1 MGCGASADGLSRQ
14 FRYTPTDQEFLRTLD
29 KQELKDKKL
38 LLQYYRLEKEGSFV
52 VTDEFRELVRRKGV
66 PERYRWRVWRALTG
80 WSILS
85 RPGDYERILSK
96 VPEKTASDR
105 IDKDIDRTFPALEEF
120 DAQKR
125 SELLNLLRA
134 NANLFPEVGYC
145 QGLNFVTGFLLLC
158 AGRGPDSPRE
168 AFFLLVQLMMKYR
181 MNLLFCETLP
191 LLKLHTFQFNQ
202 LFLRIFPDVHA
213 HFSDNLI
220 TPELYL
226 TRWFLSLFTQP
237 LPLADAAR
245 VWDLIVCD
253 GIQAVVLVGLAIIKL
268 LKAKLLK
275 DASTEGVLHIL
286 SLKDAEPPSGNTIVK
301 AALEIEHHL
310 PSGSLSDG
318 TEIRPRKLFAEWE
331 VQCPEEVADF
341 RKAEAEICNCRP
353 NLSAFESAPSVVAT
367 AAGQRTTSKNLP
379 AIDSPSGGAAH
390 STLRGSADL
399 GEDEETEAGGGVH
412 LPAIEISRIEVARK
426 STKSARIEVGKRSLS
441 KRDTE
446 EGLDEENS
454 PADDKESGAAR
465 IAGAKSTTLPGF
477 KMKRPQSTGC
487 LVGRLESGGPLHETN
502 PLWSSNFEQGGPASK
517 KSGRPGAQTMWDDP
531 GQRWAPGNTRM
542 RGRPG
547 SPTPRQPDAAV
558 DVKLQRGRYRDQQA
572 WEVSDIGIGDESSG
586 LEGKVLK
593 SARNSRGAISSLSTT
608 GTSAAA
614 GSTGGSSSEN
624 GFDEYLEPGAR
635 STWPQEATPQVQ
647 QAFGIAGAVPPRRD
661 PVGKKQRVFSA
672 HPKRPS
678 FSQQTNVDSDDRRAR
693 SESPPGEKG
702 STACD
707 VVYSESH
714 EPRRKRNPIPP
725 KEVMLVDLDDERP
738 LAKEERSLAQRREIQ
753 RTAARFG
760 VVGYYS
766 VGARQAWDQPASSDA
781 VNFSRPNTAPAV
793 ADLNNVAFS
802 SPMHESPGSKL
813 VKILEV
819 LEGNDEEVEDC

>member
-1 MGCGASADGLSRQ
+1 MGCGASAGGLPAH
-14 FRYTPTDQEFLRTLD
+14 FRYTPTDQEFLKTLD

-38 LLQYYRLEKEGSFV
+38 LLQYYRLEKEGTFV

-66 PERYRWRVWRALTG
+66 PERYRWRAWRALTG

-85 RPGDYERILSK
+85 RPGDYEKILGK
-96 VPEKTASDR
+96 VPEKAASDR
-105 IDKDIDRTFPALEEF
+105 IDKDIDRTFPYLEEF

-125 SELLNLLRA
+125 NELLNLLRA
-134 NANLFPEVGYC
+134 NASLFPEVGYC

-158 AGRGPDSPRE
+158 ADRGPDSSRE

-181 MNLLFCETLP
+181 MNLLFCENLP

-202 LFLRIFPDVHA
+202 LFSRIFPDVHA

-226 TRWFLSLFTQP
+226 TRWFLSLFSQA
-237 LPLADAAR
+237 LPVAEAAR

-275 DASTEGVLHIL
+275 DASTEGILHIL
-286 SLKDAEPPSGNTIVK
+286 SLKDAEPPSGNSIVK

-310 PSGSLSDG
+310 PSGSLGDG

-341 RKAEAEICNCRP
+341 RKAEAEICNSRP

-379 AIDSPSGGAAH
+379 AIDSPSGGAAQ
-390 STLRGSADL
+390 SALRGSADL
-399 GEDEETEAGGGVH
+399 AEDQETEAGGGVH
-412 LPAIEISRIEVARK
+412 VPAIEISRIEVARK
-426 STKSARIEVGKRSLS
+426 STKFGRIEVGKRSSS

-446 EGLDEENS
+446 ELLDDANDS
-454 PADDKESGAAR
+454 ADDKQPGSTHAAS
-465 IAGAKSTTLPGF
+465 AKSTALPGF

-487 LVGRLESGGPLHETN
+487 LVGRLESGGPLHET
-502 PLWSSNFEQGGPASK
+502 PLWSSNLEQGTWEGGAAAK
-517 KSGRPGAQTMWDDP
+517 KPGRLGAQTLWDDP
-531 GQRWAPGNTRM
+531 GQRWAPGNTLM

-547 SPTPRQPDAAV
+547 SPTARQPDAAV
-558 DVKLQRGRYRDQQA
+558 DVKSQRGRYQQA
-572 WEVSDIGIGDESSG
+572 WEVSDIGIGDEGSS
-586 LEGKVLK
+586 LEGKALR
-593 SARNSRGAISSLSTT
+593 SARNSRGAISSMSTT

-614 GSTGGSSSEN
+614 GSTGQSSSESL
-624 GFDEYLEPGAR
+624 FDENLEPGAR

-661 PVGKKQRVFSA
+661 PVGRKQRVFSA

-678 FSQQTNVDSDDRRAR
+678 SSQQTNVDGEDRRAR
-693 SESPPGEKG
+693 SESPVGEKG
-702 STACD
+702 TTPCD
-707 VVYSESH
+707 AVYSEGL

-725 KEVMLVDLDDERP
+725 KEVMLIDLDNE
-738 LAKEERSLAQRREIQ
+738 AKEERSLAQRREIQ
-753 RTAARFG
+753 RSAARFG

-766 VGARQAWDQPASSDA
+766 VGARQAWDQPAASDA
-781 VNFSRPNTAPAV
+781 NFSRPNTAPAL
-793 ADLNNVAFS
+793 ADLNNVAS
-802 SPMHESPGSKL
+802 TSPMHESPGSKL

-819 LEGNDEEVEDC
+819 LDGNDEEVEDC